1 MKLGI
6 ETSSRNCSVALF
18 SDSGLVDFLENSSD
32 AYVHAEQLH
41 KMIDQVMSRQK
52 LSYQNLDSVV
62 VGRGPGSYTGLRIGV
77 ACAKGLAFANHIPL
91 YSISTLTLMAL
102 SQDSQDAFVVMDARR
117 MEVFGAWWRGLVLG
131 TPEPAIIDADWRL
144 ALKTDENIVV
154 IGENASK
161 LLPVLKEGDRAIDVL
176 PSAKMMAHPE
186 AKKYM
191 QQEDLAY
198 FEPQYVKAFIPTVSQ
213 KS

>member
-1 MKLGI
+1 MI
-6 ETSSRNCSVALF
+6 E
-18 SDSGLVDFLENSSD
+18 E
-32 AYVHAEQLH
+32 
-41 KMIDQVMSRQK
+41 IMSRQG
-52 LSYQNLDSVV
+52 LSFQSLEKVLI
-62 VGRGPGSYTGLRIGV
+62 GRGPGSYTGLRIGV
-77 ACAKGLAFANHIPL
+77 ACAKGLAFANQIPL

-102 SQDSQDAFVVMDARR
+102 SQNCHDAFVVMDARR
-117 MEVFGAWWRGLVLG
+117 MEVFGAWWRGGVLG

-144 ALKTDENIVV
+144 ALNTDKNIVV

-161 LLPVLKEGDRAIDVL
+161 LLPVLKESDEVIDVL
-176 PSAKMMAHPE
+176 PSAKMMAHSDVV
-186 AKKYM
+186 KYI